1 MKNLIRFLIFFFLH
15 VLFISSQV
23 NIQNTN
29 SKFSIGNA
37 PCLKIE
43 ILEADDDFCKK
54 EWDRTL
60 DGFKN
65 EKIKKS
71 GNEIFAD
78 NVLIPEMGNNPV
90 DIYTTIEY
98 QKKSGKT
105 VICSAVDLGGA
116 FLNSG
121 DHSEKFKIYEN
132 ILKKYANGTQKKF
145 FEKKLED
152 QTEEQRKIFKKINN
166 LTEDNKELN
175 DKIFKAEND
184 IKKNE
189 KEISETKSKLEI
201 KKKEVESQKKVV
213 AASSNAVKEQQKSS
227 EKILEKL
234 QDEQKDL
241 EKNIKK
247 LENENED
254 LSDRIKKHKEK
265 IKSNEEEISN
275 LKQKSEQIS
284 KDIQIT
290 EQEIKKYR

>member
-1 MKNLIRFLIFFFLH
+1 MKNFIRFLYFFFLP

-29 SKFSIGNA
+29 SKFSIGSA

-54 EWDRTL
+54 EWVRTL

-65 EKIKKS
+65 EKVKKS
-71 GNEIFAD
+71 GNEMFAD
-78 NVLIPEMGNNPV
+78 NVLIPEMGNNPL
-90 DIYTTIEY
+90 DIYTTFEY

-105 VICSAVDLGGA
+105 IICSAVDLGGA

-121 DHSEKFKIYEN
+121 DHSDKFKIYES
-132 ILKKYANGTQKKF
+132 ILKKYANGTQRKF

-152 QTEEQRKIFKKINN
+152 QTDEQKKFSKNINH
-166 LTEDNKELN
+166 LTEENKDLN

-213 AASSNAVKEQQKSS
+213 AASSGAVKEQQKSS

-234 QDEQKDL
+234 QEEQKDL
-241 EKNIKK
+241 KKK
-247 LENENED
+247 L
-254 LSDRIKKHKEK
+254 RATKKKFP
-265 IKSNEEEISN
+265 
-275 LKQKSEQIS
+275 
-284 KDIQIT
+284 T
-290 EQEIKKYR
+290 